1 MFVSS
6 VTLLLG
12 CVLLLLVPSS
22 AIVYVRM
29 KNERG
34 PMAARAGIQCLELLS
49 HTYFHASESSQIENI
64 VIFYLQNLS
73 SPAREILLGY
83 LQLHHT
89 GYDIH
94 DDDDEDDDDGD
105 GHDGTSSQFQ
115 LKLMSDS
122 ASSGDIRRAQFMDH
136 KQIDYYVIVI
146 DSFDGLRRALARI
159 SSTAAFNPR
168 GKFVVLYNNPNDRDS
183 DHGLARQALML
194 LFIGHHSVNVL
205 FAFATDATSYHVYTG
220 DPYHG
225 ATDCGQM
232 KPLKVATVVNG
243 SFASRAL
250 STAMINIPKVPPELE
265 TCTFLLCTR
274 VAPPFIDLDC
284 SRGLELQIMDLLR
297 ESMKFKVNVSC
308 SEMDRGELMPDGN
321 WSDLLGLMRADECDI
336 IAGGLSPDFDVH
348 DEFGST
354 TLYMQ
359 DYYTW
364 FVPAA
369 GPDARWKL
377 LLYIFEVSTWEL
389 FACVLFV
396 SGLVW
401 RFVAHFL
408 PECAAHRELSMCF
421 LNTWCV
427 FLCISANNRPECNAL
442 RMLFMGLTLYA
453 LNVTTIYTSIL
464 ITMLTNPPLAYQV
477 DTIEEILASGVP
489 IGGRLDSEDWFMN
502 DFADDQLVSVQYNA
516 TSEFQP
522 SLVNL
527 QAVVEGKRSLLMSRL
542 YVRNTKY
549 YGLVHGLSKDMFVT
563 QIEMIMEK
571 GFPLLPKFNRI
582 LSNLIDMGIMQKLW
596 NDFLYNVTIL
606 DRIRANRALSEEDI
620 IAASPEVVLT
630 LDHLQSAFALYG
642 IGLCLCVVVFLL
654 ELLSKTRWMK
664 QVRDMLM
671 RKWDVLL
678 VWLQLKERTSVE
690 MTIRPRKTLRF
701 RKTLKYSLR
710 LLDTSPLSIAV
721 TSTCSRKGD
730 SVITPRWWVQYEG
743 RYIAALA
750 NGTQFFRSCVQRGLY
765 HVVVDMSGLS
775 ALGPCTYRLGY
786 NRKGAE
792 EFRSW
797 PFRNLSAPSRIKVQ
811 QQRHRWLVMIKW
823 EKSKLDIH
831 VMNYCLAVSK
841 GRRQR
846 TLCQA
851 LGNSINRPPCDTIAV
866 NDYLHRLAPLEERK
880 LDGKVETTIACTGT
894 RTRQLIR
901 GMKPNVTYFV
911 DVFAIHSQH
920 NNLSFLLSST
930 QVQLNRTRP
939 TQLLEGKV
947 VVGKL
952 STLGGISLFNFK
964 VPKRSTNNFFK
975 LHLTPCGGTV
985 SLEVLKKKRR
995 IMEPVRDVY
1004 YPRTITVRN
1013 VRPGER
1019 YLIRVIE
1026 TDDTSRLNRIQ
1037 LAVSSR
1043 EDFLDLPRMPH
1054 NTTITELVPLRKCHS
1069 STIAWFG
1076 SPDKDVT
1083 YCVYVFKL
1091 PKTQYYTNNVKIP
1104 TYCELESRD
1113 VCNHPQFHNKHC
1125 FNGNEFNPLSL
1136 DIPNLLPE
1144 HYYTVFVTAISSR
1157 GRSLPYKSVRIK
1169 TAPYCLDSNQIPTTG
1184 GIGTGKGAI
1193 KTIGFRKAGGQKRR
1207 NTAATTKNSLSERG
1221 ATPKRSRK
1229 QREPS
1234 QRNG

>member
-1 MFVSS
+1 MFVKL
-6 VTLLLG
+6 VLPFLG
-12 CVLLLLVPSS
+12 MLLLVHPVPPSVNG
-22 AIVYVRM
+22 IVYVRM

-34 PMAARAGIQCLELLS
+34 PMAARAGVQCIELLS
-49 HTYFHASESSQIENI
+49 DTYFHMHESTQIENI
-64 VIFYLQNLS
+64 VIFYLRNLS

-83 LQLHHT
+83 LQQHHN
-89 GYDIH
+89 GYES
-94 DDDDEDDDDGD
+94 DDRDRALDGN
-105 GHDGTSSQFQ
+105 GSKVSSQFQ
-115 LKLMSDS
+115 LKLMSDTV
-122 ASSGDIRRAQFMDH
+122 SSGDMRRAQFTDH
-136 KQIDYYVIVI
+136 KQIDYYVIVT
-146 DSFDGLRRALARI
+146 DNFEGLRQALARI
-159 SSTAAFNPR
+159 SATATFNPR

-183 DHGLARQALML
+183 DRRMANQALML

-205 FAFATDATSYHVYTG
+205 FAFAIDAVSYHVYTG

-225 ATDCGQM
+225 TTDCGQM

-243 SFASRAL
+243 TFANRAL

-284 SRGLELQIMDLLR
+284 RRGLELQIMDLLR

-308 SEMDRGELMPDGN
+308 SEMDRGELMADGN

-336 IAGGLSPDFDVH
+336 IAGGFNPDFDVH

-354 TLYMQ
+354 TLYLQ
-359 DYYTW
+359 DYHTW

-377 LLYIFEVSTWEL
+377 LLYIFEASTWEL
-389 FACVLFV
+389 FACVLV
-396 SGLVW
+396 ISALVW
-401 RFVAHFL
+401 RSVAHFL
-408 PECAAHRELSMCF
+408 PECDAHRELSMCF

-427 FLCISANNRPECNAL
+427 FLCISANNRPACNSL
-442 RMLFMGLTLYA
+442 RLFFMALTLYA

-464 ITMLTNPPLAYQV
+464 ITVLTNPPRAYQV
-477 DTIEEILASGVP
+477 DTIEEVLASGVP
-489 IGGRLDSEDWFMN
+489 IGGRLDSEDWFIN
-502 DFADDQLVSVQYNA
+502 DFEDDRLVSERYNA

-522 SLVNL
+522 SLANL
-527 QAVVEGKRSLLMSRL
+527 QAVVNGSRSLLMSRL

-549 YGLVHGLSKDMFVT
+549 YGLVHGLSKDVFVT

-596 NDFLYNVTIL
+596 KDFLYNVTIL
-606 DRIRANRALSEEDI
+606 DRIRQNRNLSEEDI

-654 ELLSKTRWMK
+654 ELLSKTRW
-664 QVRDMLM
+664 VRQLRAMVE
-671 RKWDVLL
+671 RKWDELL
-678 VWLQLKERTSVE
+678 VRAQLKERTASE
-690 MTIRPRKTLRF
+690 MAIKPRKMVRF
-701 RKTLKYSLR
+701 RKAVKYSFR
-710 LLDTSPLSIAV
+710 LLETSPLSITV
-721 TSTCSRKGD
+721 TTTCSKKDEPATPG
-730 SVITPRWWVQYEG
+730 PRWWVLYEG

-750 NGTQFFRSCVQRGLY
+750 NGSQFFRSCVQRGVY
-765 HVVVDMSGLS
+765 QVVVDTSGYPM
-775 ALGPCTYRLGY
+775 AGGCTYRLGY
-786 NRKGAE
+786 NRKGVE

-811 QQRHRWLVMIKW
+811 QQRRRYVVLIKW

-831 VMNYCLAVSK
+831 VMNYCLAVSTD
-841 GRRQR
+841 RRQR

-851 LGNSINRPPCDTIAV
+851 LGNSIHRPSCDTIAV
-866 NDYLHRLAPLEERK
+866 NDFLHRLTPRDERK
-880 LDGKVETTIACTGT
+880 LDADVDTTIVCTGT

-920 NNLSFLLSST
+920 NNISFLLGST

-939 TQLLEGKV
+939 TQLVEGKV
-947 VVGKL
+947 AVGKL

-964 VPKRSTNNFFK
+964 VPKRSPNNFFK

-1019 YLIRVIE
+1019 YLIRVHE
-1026 TDDTSRLNRIQ
+1026 ADDTSRLNRIQ
-1037 LAVSSR
+1037 VAVSSR
-1043 EDFLDLPRMPH
+1043 EDFLDLPRMPL

-1091 PKTQYYTNNVKIP
+1091 PKTQYYINNVKIP

-1125 FNGNEFNPLSL
+1125 FNRVQYNPLSL
-1136 DIPNLLPE
+1136 DINNLLPE
-1144 HYYTVFVTAISSR
+1144 HYYTVFVTANSVR

-1169 TAPYCLDSNQIPTTG
+1169 TAPYCLESNQILPTG
-1184 GIGTGKGAI
+1184 PIGAGKGPI
-1193 KTIGFRKAGGQKRR
+1193 KTVGFRKAGGQKRR
-1207 NTAATTKNSLSERG
+1207 NTATATKNSLSERG
-1221 ATPKRSRK
+1221 TLKRSRK
-1229 QREPS
+1229 QQASPN
-1234 QRNG
+1234 RNV

>member
-1 MFVSS
+1 MFVLLVGALLLALLPSS
-6 VTLLLG
+6 VDG
-12 CVLLLLVPSS
+12 
-22 AIVYVRM
+22 IVYVRIR
-29 KNERG
+29 NERG
-34 PMAARAGIQCLELLS
+34 PTAARAGIQCLELLS
-49 HTYFHASESSQIENI
+49 HTYFHMRETTQIENI
-64 VIFYLQNLS
+64 
-73 SPAREILLGY
+73 
-83 LQLHHT
+83 
-89 GYDIH
+89 
-94 DDDDEDDDDGD
+94 
-105 GHDGTSSQFQ
+105 
-115 LKLMSDS
+115 
-122 ASSGDIRRAQFMDH
+122 
-136 KQIDYYVIVI
+136 IDYYVIVI
-146 DSFDGLRRALARI
+146 DSFEGLQRALDRI
-159 SSTAAFNPR
+159 SATAAFNPR

-183 DHGLARQALML
+183 NARLANRALGH
-194 LFIGHHSVNVL
+194 LFVGHHSVNVL
-205 FAFATDATSYHVYTG
+205 FAFAIDATSYHVYTG

-232 KPLKVATVVNG
+232 KALKVATVVNG

-265 TCTFLLCTR
+265 SCTFLLCTR

-308 SEMDRGELMPDGN
+308 STMDRGELEPDGS

-336 IAGGLSPDFDVH
+336 IAGGFSPDFDVH
-348 DEFGST
+348 DAFGST
-354 TLYMQ
+354 TLYLQ

-377 LLYIFEVSTWEL
+377 LVYIFEPTTWEA
-389 FACVLFV
+389 FAGVLFV
-396 SGLVW
+396 SALVW
-401 RFVAHFL
+401 RLVAHYL
-408 PECAAHRELSMCF
+408 PELAAHRELSMCF
-421 LNTWCV
+421 LNTWSV

-442 RMLFMGLTLYA
+442 RLLFMGLTLYA

-464 ITMLTNPPLAYQV
+464 ITMLTNPPLAYQM

-489 IGGRLDSEDWFMN
+489 IGGRLDSEDWFIN
-502 DFADDQLVSVQYNA
+502 DFADDRLVSEQYNA

-522 SLVNL
+522 SLDNL

-549 YGLVHGLSKDMFVT
+549 NGLVHGLSRDVLVT

-596 NDFLYNVTIL
+596 SDFLYNVTIL
-606 DRIRANRALSEEDI
+606 DRIRAHRALSEADI

-642 IGLCLCVVVFLL
+642 IGMCLCVVVFLL
-654 ELLSKTRWMK
+654 EVLSKTRWIGK
-664 QVRDMLM
+664 GRVVLEKR
-671 RKWDVLL
+671 WDELL
-678 VWLQLKERTSVE
+678 VRLQLKERTARE
-690 MTIRPRKTLRF
+690 MTIRPRKM
-701 RKTLKYSLR
+701 
-710 LLDTSPLSIAV
+710 
-721 TSTCSRKGD
+721 
-730 SVITPRWWVQYEG
+730 
-743 RYIAALA
+743 
-750 NGTQFFRSCVQRGLY
+750 RGLY
-765 HVVVDMSGLS
+765 QVVVDATTLPSSS
-775 ALGPCTYRLGY
+775 ACTCRLGY

-797 PFRNLSAPSRIKVQ
+797 PFRNLSAPARIKVQ
-811 QQRHRWLVMIKW
+811 QQRRRYVVMIKW

-831 VMNYCLAVSK
+831 VMNYCLAVST

-851 LGNSINRPPCDTIAV
+851 LGNSIHRPPCDTIAV
-866 NDYLHRLAPLEERK
+866 NDYLHRLAPWEERK

-901 GMKPNVTYFV
+901 GMKPNVTYYV

-920 NNLSFLLSST
+920 NNLSFLLGST

-939 TQLLEGKV
+939 TQLLEGKI

-1026 TDDTSRLNRIQ
+1026 ADDTSRLNRIQ
-1037 LAVSSR
+1037 VAVSSR

-1054 NTTITELVPLRKCHS
+1054 NTSITELVPLRKCHS

-1091 PKTQYYTNNVKIP
+1091 PKTQYYISNVKMP

-1144 HYYTVFVTAISSR
+1144 HYYTVFVTAISAR

-1169 TAPYCLDSNQIPTTG
+1169 TAPYCLDSNQIPSG
-1184 GIGTGKGAI
+1184 GGLGATGKGSI
-1193 KTIGFRKAGGQKRR
+1193 KTIGFRKAAGQKRR
-1207 NTAATTKNSLSERG
+1207 NTAIGTKNALAERG
-1221 ATPKRSRK
+1221 TSKRSRK
-1229 QREPS
+1229 QRGQTTS
-1234 QRNG
+1234 RNV

>member
-1 MFVSS
+1 MFAMSS
-6 VTLLLG
+6 IRPALLG
-12 CVLLLLVPSS
+12 LLVLLPAPLNVS

-49 HTYFHASESSQIENI
+49 DTYFHMLDTTQIENI

-89 GYDIH
+89 GYDNH
-94 DDDDEDDDDGD
+94 DSDDNDDGD
-105 GHDGTSSQFQ
+105 NVKDDYANGGHSLFQ
-115 LKLMSDS
+115 LKLMSDTV
-122 ASSGDIRRAQFMDH
+122 SSGDIRRAQFKDH

-146 DSFDGLRRALARI
+146 DSFDGLRRALDRI

-183 DHGLARQALML
+183 DQRLANEVLML

-205 FAFATDATSYHVYTG
+205 FAFAVDATSYHVYTG

-225 ATDCGQM
+225 ATDCGRM
-232 KPLKVATVVNG
+232 KALKVATVVNG
-243 SFASRAL
+243 SFTTRAL
-250 STAMINIPKVPPELE
+250 STTMINIPKVPPELGS
-265 TCTFLLCTR
+265 CTFLLCTR

-284 SRGLELQIMDLLR
+284 ARGLELQIMDLLR

-308 SEMDRGELMPDGN
+308 REMDRGELQPDGS
-321 WSDLLGLMRADECDI
+321 WSDLLGLMRDDECDI
-336 IAGGLSPDFDVH
+336 IAGGFNPDFDVH

-354 TLYMQ
+354 TLYLQ
-359 DYYTW
+359 DYHTW
-364 FVPAA
+364 YVPTA

-396 SGLVW
+396 SALVW

-408 PECAAHRELSMCF
+408 PESAAHRQLSICF

-442 RMLFMGLTLYA
+442 RMVFIGLTLYA

-477 DTIEEILASGVP
+477 DTIEEIMASGIP

-502 DFADDQLVSVQYNA
+502 DFEDDRLVSERYNA

-522 SLVNL
+522 SLANL
-527 QAVVEGKRSLLMSRL
+527 QAVLEGKRSLLMSRL

-549 YGLVHGLSKDMFVT
+549 YGEVHGLTKDVFVT

-606 DRIRANRALSEEDI
+606 DWIRANRALSEEDI

-642 IGLCLCVVVFLL
+642 IGICLCVIVFLL
-654 ELLSKTRWMK
+654 ELMSKTRWVWKM
-664 QVRDMLM
+664 RDALEK
-671 RKWDVLL
+671 KWDALL
-678 VWLQLKERTSVE
+678 VRLQLKELTNRE
-690 MTIRPRKTLRF
+690 MTIKPH
-701 RKTLKYSLR
+701 
-710 LLDTSPLSIAV
+710 
-721 TSTCSRKGD
+721 
-730 SVITPRWWVQYEG
+730 
-743 RYIAALA
+743 IAALT
-750 NGTQFFRSCVQRGLY
+750 NGSQFFRSCVQRGLY
-765 HVVVDMSGLS
+765 QVVVDMTGLT
-775 ALGPCTYRLGY
+775 APGDCTYRLGY

-811 QQRHRWLVMIKW
+811 QQRRRYVVMMKW

-831 VMNYCLAVSK
+831 VMNYCLAVST

-851 LGNSINRPPCDTIAV
+851 LGNSIHRPPCDSIAV
-866 NDYLHRLAPLEERK
+866 NDYLHRLAPWEERK
-880 LDGKVETTIACTGT
+880 LDAKVETTIVCTGT

-920 NNLSFLLSST
+920 NNLSFLLGST
-930 QVQLNRTRP
+930 QVKLNRTRP
-939 TQLLEGKV
+939 TQLLEGKI

-964 VPKRSTNNFFK
+964 VPKRSPNNFFK

-1019 YLIRVIE
+1019 YLIRVVE
-1026 TDDTSRLNRIQ
+1026 ADDTSRLNRIQ
-1037 LAVSSR
+1037 VAVSSR

-1091 PKTQYYTNNVKIP
+1091 PKTQYYMNNIKIP

-1184 GIGTGKGAI
+1184 GVGIGKGAI
-1193 KTIGFRKAGGQKRR
+1193 KTIGFRKTGGQKRR
-1207 NTAATTKNSLSERG
+1207 NTAIATKNALADRG
-1221 ATPKRSRK
+1221 IAKRSRK
-1229 QREPS
+1229 QRERS
-1234 QRNG
+1234 NRNA

>member
-1 MFVSS
+1 MFGMLV
-6 VTLLLG
+6 LPFLG
-12 CVLLLLVPSS
+12 ILLLVLPVPPTVNG
-22 AIVYVRM
+22 IVYVRM

-34 PMAARAGIQCLELLS
+34 PMAARAGVQCIELLS
-49 HTYFHASESSQIENI
+49 HTYFHMSESTQIENI

-83 LQLHHT
+83 LQQHHT
-89 GYDIH
+89 GY
-94 DDDDEDDDDGD
+94 ESGGGD
-105 GHDGTSSQFQ
+105 PSDKMTGNSFTEASQFQ
-115 LKLMSDS
+115 LKLMSDTV
-122 ASSGDIRRAQFMDH
+122 SSEDMRRAQFMDH

-146 DSFDGLRRALARI
+146 DSFEGLRQALARI
-159 SSTAAFNPR
+159 SSIAAFNPR

-183 DHGLARQALML
+183 DRRMANQALML

-205 FAFATDATSYHVYTG
+205 FAFAIDAVSYHVYTG

-232 KPLKVATVVNG
+232 KALKVATVVNG
-243 SFASRAL
+243 TFANRAL

-284 SRGLELQIMDLLR
+284 QRGLELQIMDLLR

-336 IAGGLSPDFDVH
+336 IAGGFNPDFDVH

-354 TLYMQ
+354 TLYLQ

-369 GPDARWKL
+369 GQDARWKL

-396 SGLVW
+396 SALVW
-401 RFVAHFL
+401 RSVAHFL
-408 PECAAHRELSMCF
+408 PECDAHRELSMCF

-427 FLCISANNRPECNAL
+427 FLCISTNNRPACNAL
-442 RMLFMGLTLYA
+442 RLFFMGLTLYA

-464 ITMLTNPPLAYQV
+464 ITVLTNPPRAYQV
-477 DTIEEILASGVP
+477 DTIEEVLASGIP
-489 IGGRLDSEDWFMN
+489 IGGRLDSEDWFIN
-502 DFADDQLVSVQYNA
+502 DFEDDQLVSERYNA

-522 SLVNL
+522 SIANL
-527 QAVVEGKRSLLMSRL
+527 QAVLDGNRSLLMSRL

-549 YGLVHGLSKDMFVT
+549 YGLVHGLSKEVFVT

-596 NDFLYNVTIL
+596 KDFLYNVTIL
-606 DRIRANRALSEEDI
+606 DRIRQNRDLSEEEI

-642 IGLCLCVVVFLL
+642 IGLDIL
-654 ELLSKTRWMK
+654 E
-664 QVRDMLM
+664 
-671 RKWDVLL
+671 RKWDELL
-678 VWLQLKERTSVE
+678 VRAQLKERTASE
-690 MTIRPRKTLRF
+690 MAIKPRKKVKF
-701 RKTLKYSLR
+701 RKTIKYSFR
-710 LLDTSPLSIAV
+710 LLETSPLSITV
-721 TSTCSRKGD
+721 TTTCTKKGD
-730 SVITPRWWVQYEG
+730 PIAGPRWWVQYEG

-750 NGTQFFRSCVQRGLY
+750 NGSQFFRSCVQRGLY
-765 HVVVDMSGLS
+765 QVVVDTTGLS
-775 ALGPCTYRLGY
+775 VLDGCSYRLSY
-786 NRKGAE
+786 NRKGME

-797 PFRNLSAPSRIKVQ
+797 PFRNLSSPSRIKVQ
-811 QQRHRWLVMIKW
+811 QQRRRYVVMIKW

-831 VMNYCLAVSK
+831 VMNYCLAVST

-851 LGNSINRPPCDTIAV
+851 LGNSIHRPSCDTIAV
-866 NDYLHRLAPLEERK
+866 NDFLHRLTPRDERK
-880 LDGKVETTIACTGT
+880 LDSDVDTTIVCTGT

-920 NNLSFLLSST
+920 NNLSFLLGST

-964 VPKRSTNNFFK
+964 VPKRSPNNFFK

-1019 YLIRVIE
+1019 YLIRVHE
-1026 TDDTSRLNRIQ
+1026 ADDTSRLNRIQ
-1037 LAVSSR
+1037 VAVSSR
-1043 EDFLDLPRMPH
+1043 DDFLDLPRMPL

-1091 PKTQYYTNNVKIP
+1091 PKTQYYINNVKIP

-1125 FNGNEFNPLSL
+1125 FNRHQYNPLSL
-1136 DIPNLLPE
+1136 DINNLLPE
-1144 HYYTVFVTAISSR
+1144 HYYTVFVTANSAR

-1169 TAPYCLDSNQIPTTG
+1169 TAPYCLESNQILPTG
-1184 GIGTGKGAI
+1184 SIGSGKGAI
-1193 KTIGFRKAGGQKRR
+1193 KGVGFRKVGGQKRR
-1207 NTAATTKNSLSERG
+1207 NTAIATKNSLSERG
-1221 ATPKRSRK
+1221 TLKRSRK
-1229 QREPS
+1229 QQDTPNR
-1234 QRNG
+1234 RV